1 MSTPALILLLLGL
14 GQTVAVPGTTATVTL
29 ESVQDHRCPRDVMC
43 VWAGYVAATL
53 GVREAPGQPIRP
65 VVLSHP
71 PLQSQQMTGRL
82 VIQGRALTLERVEPQ
97 RAFRPTGPDV
107 PVRVSLGVS
116 PAN

>member
-53 GVREAPGQPIRP
+53 GVRDAPGQTIRQ
-65 VVLSHP
+65 VVLSQP
-71 PLQSQQMTGRL
+71 PLQSQQMTDRL
-82 VIQGRALTLERVEPQ
+82 VIQGRALTLERVEPLRSFQ
-97 RAFRPTGPDV
+97 PKGPAV

-116 PAN
+116 SAN